1 MNRVLLSLLC
11 RLHFFYMALQPDADY
26 GLLTHE
32 VLLDHTHDAPQSVGL
47 LWASDQFAAETS
59 T

>member
-1 MNRVLLSLLC
+1 
-11 RLHFFYMALQPDADY
+11 MALQLNAGY
-26 GLLTHE
+26 GLLTHKVFE
-32 VLLDHTHDAPQSVGL
+32 ITHNDKQQSVGL